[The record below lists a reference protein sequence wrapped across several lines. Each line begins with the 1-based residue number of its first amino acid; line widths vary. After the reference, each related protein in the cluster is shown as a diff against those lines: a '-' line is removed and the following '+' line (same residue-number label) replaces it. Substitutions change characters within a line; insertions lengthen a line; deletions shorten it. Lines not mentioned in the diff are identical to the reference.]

1 MVNMGYL
8 HYTYAHR
15 IAFRYVVEKL
25 VKNQEEK
32 EELLV
37 RARYHDLDKAF
48 LYTLIDKKDASDY
61 HRMHCS
67 HHMCNAIPKS
77 RLDRLEA
84 VLDYE
89 CAGYTKE
96 DKPRNAYD
104 TIRELFP
111 QDESV
116 MMPILH
122 ELGIDYSY
130 ENKPDDE
137 EWVAFLKNERKWP
150 PTDEGVME
158 EIYDY
163 VLSHADEVRKLYD
176 FAQNKR
182 FLNEKQDSVN

>member
-25 VKNQEEK
+25 IKDPKEK
-32 EELLV
+32 EELLL

-48 LYTLIDKKDASDY
+48 LYTLIDKKDASNY
-61 HRMHCS
+61 HRMHSS
-67 HHMCNAIPKS
+67 HHMCNELPKS
-77 RLDRLEA
+77 RIDMLEA
-84 VLDYE
+84 ALDYE

-104 TIRELFP
+104 TIKELFP
-111 QDESV
+111 QDEDT

-122 ELGIDYSY
+122 ELEIDYSY
-130 ENKPDDE
+130 ENKPDDKK
-137 EWVAFLKNERKWP
+137 WVDFLQREAKWP
-150 PTDEGVME
+150 PTDENIME

-163 VLSHADEVRKLYD
+163 IFSHTDEATKLYD
-176 FAQNKR
+176 FAQSKR
-182 FLNEKQDSVN
+182 F